1 MREGRF
7 SSAVS
12 EIAQRYSESVS
23 FDRRLYHHDIAGS
36 IAHASALASAGIL
49 SADEFEMIARGLREI
64 ENEIAADKFVWDQSL
79 EDVHMNIEAA
89 LTKRIGAAGAKLHTG
104 RSRNDQIALDLRLYV
119 REEID
124 AIITRLRALQ
134 NVLLLLAQK
143 HSEVLM
149 PGYTHLQ
156 RAQPIYFAHYLLAQL
171 EALERDQ
178 ERLRDTRRRADVMPL
193 GSGALAGSTIA
204 LDREG
209 IAKALG
215 FQRVTQ
221 NSVDAVS
228 DRDFVADFL
237 YWLAM
242 IGIHL
247 SRFSEDLI
255 IWSTTEFG
263 FIEFSDA
270 FATGCSL
277 MPQKKNPD
285 MAELT
290 RGKSGRLIGNLVTLL
305 AILKGL
311 PSAYNRDL
319 QEDKEALFDS
329 VDTLRGALEVFSAML
344 PALTI
349 SRERMESLANDPQ
362 LLATDLAEYLVGK
375 GVPFREAHAWTIVRR
390 KSAVV
395 VAAMTAEGNFVLIRQ
410 ERIPIRKAIWEMP
423 AGQADQLCDF
433 GSFRDVAL
441 RELREETGYELA
453 PGGETIF
460 LGDFFSSPGFTDER
474 ELLFLARPVQRVIQH
489 HTYHDAEMLLEC
501 RELSPAQSTAMIADD
516 TIRDANTLSMW
527 VRLVAKGIIQLP
539 HR

>member
-7 SSAVS
+7 SFPAAEV
-12 EIAQRYSESVS
+12 AQRYSESVS
-23 FDRRLYHHDIAGS
+23 FDRRLYRHDIAGS
-36 IAHASALASAGIL
+36 IAHSAALASAGIL
-49 SADEFEMIARGLREI
+49 AADEFEMITRGLREI
-64 ENEIAADKFVWDQSL
+64 ENEIAAGTFVWDTSL

-89 LTKRIGAAGAKLHTG
+89 LTKRIGPAGAKLHTG

-124 AIITRLRALQ
+124 EIITPLRALQ
-134 NVLLLLAQK
+134 NALLLLGQK

-171 EALERDQ
+171 EALERDH

-204 LDREG
+204 LDREA

-228 DRDFVADFL
+228 DRDFAADFL
-237 YWLAM
+237 YSLAM

-263 FIEFSDA
+263 FIEFSDS
-270 FATGCSL
+270 FASGSSL

-290 RGKSGRLIGNLVTLL
+290 RGKAGRLIGNLVTLL

-329 VDTLRGALEVFSAML
+329 VDTVRGALEVFSAML

-349 SRERMESLANDPQ
+349 NRERMESLANDPQ
-362 LLATDLAEYLVGK
+362 LLATDLAEYLVAK
-375 GVPFREAHAWTIVRR
+375 GVPFREAHAIVG
-390 KSAVV
+390 KL
-395 VAAMTAEGNFVLIRQ
+395 AASGKRLNALSDEEFRAASHAFGEDVREVFDV
-410 ERIPIRKAIWEMP
+410 RKA
-423 AGQADQLCDF
+423 LSRRSTT
-433 GSFRDVAL
+433 GS
-441 RELREETGYELA
+441 
-453 PGGETIF
+453 P
-460 LGDFFSSPGFTDER
+460 SPENISRQIARWR
-474 ELLFLARPVQRVIQH
+474 ELLE
-489 HTYHDAEMLLEC
+489 TE
-501 RELSPAQSTAMIADD
+501 
-516 TIRDANTLSMW
+516 
-527 VRLVAKGIIQLP
+527 
-539 HR
+539 

>member
-7 SSAVS
+7 SATAS

-23 FDRRLYHHDIAGS
+23 FDQRLYRHDIAGS
-36 IAHASALASAGIL
+36 IAHASALSAAGIL
-49 SADEFEMIARGLREI
+49 TADEFEMITRGLREI
-64 ENEIAADKFVWDQSL
+64 ESEIAAGKFTWDTSL

-89 LTKRIGAAGAKLHTG
+89 LTKRIGVAGAKLHTA
-104 RSRNDQIALDLRLYV
+104 RSRNDQVALDLRLYV
-119 REEID
+119 REEISE
-124 AIITRLRALQ
+124 IIARVRALQ
-134 NVLLLLAQK
+134 NALLLLVQK
-143 HSEVLM
+143 HPEILM

-171 EALERDQ
+171 EAFERDH

-204 LDREG
+204 LDREA

-237 YWLAM
+237 YCLTM

-255 IWSTTEFG
+255 IWSTSEFD

-270 FATGCSL
+270 FATGSSL

-290 RGKSGRLIGNLVTLL
+290 RGKSGRLIGNLVGLL
-305 AILKGL
+305 AVLKGL
-311 PSAYNRDL
+311 PSSYNRDL

-329 VDTLRGALEVFSAML
+329 VDTVRGTLELFSAML
-344 PALTI
+344 PELTI
-349 SRERMESLANDPQ
+349 NRERMESLANDPQ

-375 GVPFREAHAWTIVRR
+375 GVPFREAHAIVGKLAASDKRL
-390 KSAVV
+390 SALSYDDFR
-395 VAAMTAEGNFVLIRQ
+395 TASDAFGEDVREVFDV
-410 ERIPIRKAIWEMP
+410 RKALGRRS
-423 AGQADQLCDF
+423 AT
-433 GSFRDVAL
+433 GS
-441 RELREETGYELA
+441 
-453 PGGETIF
+453 P
-460 LGDFFSSPGFTDER
+460 SPENIERQIARWR
-474 ELLFLARPVQRVIQH
+474 ELLV
-489 HTYHDAEMLLEC
+489 
-501 RELSPAQSTAMIADD
+501 
-516 TIRDANTLSMW
+516 
-527 VRLVAKGIIQLP
+527 
-539 HR
+539 

>member
-7 SSAVS
+7 SSPAA
-12 EIAQRYSESVS
+12 EIAERYSESVS
-23 FDRRLYHHDIAGS
+23 FDRRLYRHDIAGS
-36 IAHASALASAGIL
+36 IAHAAALASAGIL
-49 SADEFEMIARGLREI
+49 AADEFEMITRGLREI
-64 ENEIAADKFVWDQSL
+64 ENEIAAGTFVWAMSL
-79 EDVHMNIEAA
+79 EDVHMNIEAM
-89 LTKRIGAAGAKLHTG
+89 LTKRIGPAGAKLHTG

-124 AIITRLRALQ
+124 QIVIRLRAVQ
-134 NVLLLLAQK
+134 NALLLLAQK

-171 EALERDQ
+171 EAFERDH

-204 LDREG
+204 LDREA

-221 NSVDAVS
+221 NSLDAVS
-228 DRDFVADFL
+228 DRDFAADFL
-237 YWLAM
+237 YSLAM

-270 FATGCSL
+270 FATGSSL

-329 VDTLRGALEVFSAML
+329 VDSVRSALEVFSAML

-349 SRERMESLANDPQ
+349 NRERMESLANDPQ

-375 GVPFREAHAWTIVRR
+375 GVPFREAHATVGKLAASGKRLNALSDEEFRAASNAFGEDVRE
-390 KSAVV
+390 VFDV
-395 VAAMTAEGNFVLIRQ
+395 
-410 ERIPIRKAIWEMP
+410 RKAMQRRSATGSPSPENIERQIGRWR
-423 AGQADQLCDF
+423 QL
-433 GSFRDVAL
+433 L
-441 RELREETGYELA
+441 QTE
-453 PGGETIF
+453 
-460 LGDFFSSPGFTDER
+460 
-474 ELLFLARPVQRVIQH
+474 
-489 HTYHDAEMLLEC
+489 
-501 RELSPAQSTAMIADD
+501 
-516 TIRDANTLSMW
+516 
-527 VRLVAKGIIQLP
+527 
-539 HR
+539 

>member
-7 SSAVS
+7 SSPAA
-12 EIAQRYSESVS
+12 EIAERYSESVS
-23 FDRRLYHHDIAGS
+23 FDRRLYRHDIAGS
-36 IAHASALASAGIL
+36 IAHAAALASAGIL
-49 SADEFEMIARGLREI
+49 AADEVEMITRGLREI
-64 ENEIAADKFVWDQSL
+64 ENEIAAGTFVWAMSL
-79 EDVHMNIEAA
+79 EDVHMNIEAM
-89 LTKRIGAAGAKLHTG
+89 LTKRIGPAGAKLHTG

-124 AIITRLRALQ
+124 QIVIRLRAVQ
-134 NVLLLLAQK
+134 NALLLLAQK

-171 EALERDQ
+171 EAFERDH

-204 LDREG
+204 LDREA

-221 NSVDAVS
+221 NSLDAVS
-228 DRDFVADFL
+228 DRDFAADFL
-237 YWLAM
+237 YSLAM

-270 FATGCSL
+270 FATGSSL

-290 RGKSGRLIGNLVTLL
+290 RGKSGRLFGNLVTLL

-329 VDTLRGALEVFSAML
+329 VDSVRSALEVFSAML

-349 SRERMESLANDPQ
+349 NRERMESLANDPQ

-375 GVPFREAHAWTIVRR
+375 GVPFREAHAIVG
-390 KSAVV
+390 KL
-395 VAAMTAEGNFVLIRQ
+395 AASGKRLNALSDEEFRAASNAFGEDVREVFDV
-410 ERIPIRKAIWEMP
+410 RKAMQRRSASGSPSPENIERQIGRWR
-423 AGQADQLCDF
+423 QL
-433 GSFRDVAL
+433 L
-441 RELREETGYELA
+441 QTE
-453 PGGETIF
+453 
-460 LGDFFSSPGFTDER
+460 
-474 ELLFLARPVQRVIQH
+474 
-489 HTYHDAEMLLEC
+489 
-501 RELSPAQSTAMIADD
+501 
-516 TIRDANTLSMW
+516 
-527 VRLVAKGIIQLP
+527 
-539 HR
+539 

>member
-1 MREGRF
+1 
-7 SSAVS
+7 
-12 EIAQRYSESVS
+12 
-23 FDRRLYHHDIAGS
+23 
-36 IAHASALASAGIL
+36 
-49 SADEFEMIARGLREI
+49 MIARGLREI
-64 ENEIAADKFVWDQSL
+64 ENEIATGTFVWDTSL
-79 EDVHMNIEAA
+79 EDVHMNIETA
-89 LTKRIGAAGAKLHTG
+89 LTKRIGPAGAKLHTG

-124 AIITRLRALQ
+124 QIVIRLRALQ
-134 NVLLLLAQK
+134 NALLLLAQK
-143 HSEVLM
+143 YSEVLM

-156 RAQPIYFAHYLLAQL
+156 RAQPIYFAHYLVAQL
-171 EALERDQ
+171 EAFERDH

-204 LDREG
+204 LDREA

-228 DRDFVADFL
+228 DRDFVADLL
-237 YWLAM
+237 YSLAM

-270 FATGCSL
+270 FATGSSL

-311 PSAYNRDL
+311 PSSYNRDL
-319 QEDKEALFDS
+319 QEDKETLFDS
-329 VDTLRGALEVFSAML
+329 VDTVRGALELFSAMT
-344 PALTI
+344 PEIAI
-349 SRERMESLANDPQ
+349 NRERMESLASDPQ

-375 GVPFREAHAWTIVRR
+375 GVPFREAHAIVGKLAASGKRL
-390 KSAVV
+390 SALSHDEFR
-395 VAAMTAEGNFVLIRQ
+395 VASEAFGDDVREVFDV
-410 ERIPIRKAIWEMP
+410 RKALQRRS
-423 AGQADQLCDF
+423 AT
-433 GSFRDVAL
+433 GS
-441 RELREETGYELA
+441 
-453 PGGETIF
+453 P
-460 LGDFFSSPGFTDER
+460 SPENIERQIARWR
-474 ELLFLARPVQRVIQH
+474 ELLA
-489 HTYHDAEMLLEC
+489 
-501 RELSPAQSTAMIADD
+501 
-516 TIRDANTLSMW
+516 
-527 VRLVAKGIIQLP
+527 
-539 HR
+539 

>member
-1 MREGRF
+1 MRDGRF
-7 SSAVS
+7 SSAAS

-89 LTKRIGAAGAKLHTG
+89 LTKRIGAPGAKLHTG

-124 AIITRLRALQ
+124 QIVTRLRALQ
-134 NVLLLLAQK
+134 NALLLLAQK
-143 HSEVLM
+143 HSEIVM

-171 EALERDQ
+171 EALERDH

-204 LDREG
+204 LDREA

-221 NSVDAVS
+221 NSIDAVS

-237 YWLAM
+237 YSLAM

-255 IWSTTEFG
+255 IWSTTEFR
-263 FIEFSDA
+263 FIEFSDT
-270 FATGCSL
+270 FASGSSL

-329 VDTLRGALEVFSAML
+329 VDTVRGALEVFGAML

-349 SRERMESLANDPQ
+349 NRERMESLANDPQ

-375 GVPFREAHAWTIVRR
+375 GVPFREAHAIVGKLAASGKRL
-390 KSAVV
+390 SALSDEEFR
-395 VAAMTAEGNFVLIRQ
+395 AASNAFGEDVREVFDV
-410 ERIPIRKAIWEMP
+410 RKAMQRRGATGSPSPENIERQIARWR
-423 AGQADQLCDF
+423 QL
-433 GSFRDVAL
+433 L
-441 RELREETGYELA
+441 QTE
-453 PGGETIF
+453 
-460 LGDFFSSPGFTDER
+460 
-474 ELLFLARPVQRVIQH
+474 
-489 HTYHDAEMLLEC
+489 
-501 RELSPAQSTAMIADD
+501 
-516 TIRDANTLSMW
+516 
-527 VRLVAKGIIQLP
+527 
-539 HR
+539 